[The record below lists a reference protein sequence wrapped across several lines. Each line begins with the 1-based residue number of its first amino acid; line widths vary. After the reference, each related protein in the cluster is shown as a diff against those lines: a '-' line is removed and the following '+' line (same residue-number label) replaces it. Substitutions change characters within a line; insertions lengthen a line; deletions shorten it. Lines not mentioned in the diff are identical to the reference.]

1 MDGSVGGARPYE
13 PQCDSQDVRMHYVDE
28 DPDAAALNCRVPLI
42 VSNLGLQAGTR
53 GDSSVA
59 FTNVTFW

>member
-1 MDGSVGGARPYE
+1 
-13 PQCDSQDVRMHYVDE
+13 MHYVDE
-28 DPDAAALNCRVPLI
+28 GPDAAALNCRVPLI